1 MTTEKPI
8 VLYGS
13 PMSLYTARVRRYF
26 IKRGIAFSEQPPH
39 ASKHFHENA
48 DESER
53 NSILN
58 LLKSCDMDSLVDMKL
73 IRAVSM
79 QNNLEVWGPI
89 TGEV

>member
-26 IKRGIAFSEQPPH
+26 IKKGIAFSEQPPH

-79 QNNLEVWGPI
+79 QNNLEV
-89 TGEV
+89 